1 MAPAEGVTQN
11 AKCDAEAH
19 TGSGRS
25 GVPPKQ
31 MAVVE
36 NEGYSGVS
44 PQTQTIP

>member
-1 MAPAEGVTQN
+1 MALAEGATQN

-25 GVPPKQ
+25 GVSPKQ
-31 MAVVE
+31 MALLE
-36 NEGYSGVS
+36 NDGYSGVS